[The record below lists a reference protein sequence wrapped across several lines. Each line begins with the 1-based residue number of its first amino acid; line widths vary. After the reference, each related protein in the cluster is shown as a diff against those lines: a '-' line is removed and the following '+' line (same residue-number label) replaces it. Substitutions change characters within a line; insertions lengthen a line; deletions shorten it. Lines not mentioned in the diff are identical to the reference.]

1 MLVNELCH
9 VAGSF
14 NDSCFRMQILDLKLR
29 LSMLYLYSFCLASG
43 RSFIACKSEI
53 LDYTVSKK

>member
-14 NDSCFRMQILDLKLR
+14 NESCFRMQFIDMKLR
-29 LSMLYLYSFCLASG
+29 QSMLYLNSFCLAYGS
-43 RSFIACKSEI
+43 SFIACKSGY
-53 LDYTVSKK
+53 LDYTVSKL